1 MPCLLS
7 DYLKKQG
14 KQVSLPENIL
24 KSISALV
31 VFLAIAIITAAVVLF
46 RDEMGISGMLSTA
59 YGQ

>member
-7 DYLKKQG
+7 DYLEKQG
-14 KQVSLPENIL
+14 KQVSLPDNIP

-31 VFLAIAIITAAVVLF
+31 AFLAIAIITAAVVLF